1 MTISLTLTVEILL
14 GKENDRRLLTSTPL
28 LSQKNPQER
37 QPPRD
42 LPRPDA
48 IQAGAAALSEELGSA
63 MEGRLDA
70 PALSIHLFILR
81 LPSEH

>member
-37 QPPRD
+37 QPPETC
-42 LPRPDA
+42 LAQTPSRP
-48 IQAGAAALSEELGSA
+48 GW
-63 MEGRLDA
+63 
-70 PALSIHLFILR
+70 LR
-81 LPSEH
+81 CRRSWGQPWRGG